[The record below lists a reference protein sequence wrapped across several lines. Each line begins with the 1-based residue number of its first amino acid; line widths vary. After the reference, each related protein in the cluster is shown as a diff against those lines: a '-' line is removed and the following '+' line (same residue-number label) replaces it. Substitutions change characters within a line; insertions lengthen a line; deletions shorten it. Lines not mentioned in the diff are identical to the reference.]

1 MEPTI
6 ENLEPLIKKEINQ
19 GANYIVHFQASNQI
33 NPIQGY
39 APNMPDQNQI
49 MKNVGKQAAKTAV
62 KSSIISMLSRFLG
75 GLIGGRVGREVGYA
89 ASNVAN
95 TATTKQMTADNLMA
109 SKIDDN
115 KRKELVITAFKTV
128 QNYFDWNETTQQWD
142 GKAENKEQINA

>member
-6 ENLEPLIKKEINQ
+6 ENLEPLIKKEVNQ
-19 GANYIVHFQASNQI
+19 GGNYVVHFQASNQT

-62 KSSIISMLSRFLG
+62 KSSIISSISRFLG

-95 TATTKQMTADNLMA
+95 TATAKPMSADNLMS
-109 SKIDDN
+109 SKIDAD

-128 QNYFDWNETTQQWD
+128 QNYFDWNEATQQWE
-142 GKAENKEQINA
+142 GKAETNNK